1 MECSTDYRFPM
12 VADVYFPI
20 TDAGLYGNVEKR
32 WVYDRTVVCSLTEA
46 GAVFKEQIN
55 ANVNITQEKLLVGRV
70 KEDIRVSEQ
79 DGSKSL
85 TNVLIT
91 NIKDK
96 HGNEIYLETVGPRSG
111 RSTIFEVAS
120 QDPYINPF
128 GTVEFHKLVV
138 RRAENQAAD
147 V

>member
-1 MECSTDYRFPM
+1 MECSTDYMFPM
-12 VADVYFPI
+12 TADIYFPI
-20 TDAGLYGNVEKR
+20 TDSGLYGNVEKR
-32 WVYDRTVVCSLTEA
+32 WVYDRTVLCSLTEA
-46 GAVFKEQIN
+46 GTQFKEQMKT
-55 ANVNITQEKLLVGRV
+55 NVNITQEKLLTGRV
-70 KEDIRVSEQ
+70 KEDIRISEQ

-96 HGNEIYLETVGPRSG
+96 YGNEIYLETVGPRAG
-111 RSTIFEVAS
+111 RSTLFEVAS

-128 GTVEFHKLVV
+128 GKTEFQKLVV
-138 RRAENQAAD
+138 RRTENQAAD